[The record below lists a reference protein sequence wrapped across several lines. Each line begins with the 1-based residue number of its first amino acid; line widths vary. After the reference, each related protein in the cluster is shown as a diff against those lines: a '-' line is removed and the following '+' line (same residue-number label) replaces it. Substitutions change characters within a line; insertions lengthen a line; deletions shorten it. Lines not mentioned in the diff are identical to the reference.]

1 LGLYFTY
8 EWVRDF
14 ECTRWEKKLNVFVYS
29 GKSEEEPR
37 LPATPQSVKRLKA
50 LGADVFFEADFGKVC
65 GWSDAEYVA
74 VGAQSGGDIAGA
86 DVVLGMEPPEASL
99 LAGMKPGALYIGY
112 LDPFN
117 SQDLLQEFA
126 ARGLSAIAMELIPR
140 TTLAQKMDALS
151 SQANLAG
158 YAAVLLGSSRLAQ
171 ILPMMMTPAGTIKP
185 ARVFVI
191 GVGVAGLQAIATAK
205 RLGAR
210 VDAFDTRPVVE
221 EQVKSLGARFVKA
234 NLGETGQTKDGYAQA
249 LTEEQQAMQRAAMAD
264 VVAESNLVITTAQVF
279 GRKAPVIVTDAMIQ
293 RMRPGSV
300 IVDVA
305 VDSGGNVEGIT
316 PGEIT
321 ESHGVTLVAL
331 PHLAREVPVDASE
344 MYAANLANLIEHFWD
359 RENTMIR
366 LDTSDEIMA
375 GCLVVHNG
383 EIRDERFRK

>member
-1 LGLYFTY
+1 M
-8 EWVRDF
+8 
-14 ECTRWEKKLNVFVYS
+14 KVFVCT
-29 GKSEEEPR
+29 GNQGEEPR
-37 LPATPQSVKRLKA
+37 IAVTPQSVKRLKA
-50 LGADVFFEADFGKVC
+50 LGAEIVLAPGTGAGC
-65 GWSDAEYVA
+65 GWSDSAFQE
-74 VGAQSGGDIAGA
+74 AGA
-86 DVVLGMEPPEASL
+86 ELGNALQTADVLLGLAPPEIANIET
-99 LAGMKPGALYIGY
+99 MKPGALYIGY

-117 SQDLLQEFA
+117 SPEAIQAFA
-126 ARGLSAIAMELIPR
+126 RRGVSAIAMELIPR

-158 YAAVLLGSSRLAQ
+158 YAAVLLGASRLSQ

-234 NLGETGQTKDGYAQA
+234 DLGETGQTKDGYAQA
-249 LTEEQQAMQRAAMAD
+249 LTEEQQALQRAAMAD
-264 VVAESNLVITTAQVF
+264 VMAESNLVITTAQVF
-279 GRKAPVIVTDAMIQ
+279 GRKAPVIVTDAMLQ

-316 PGEIT
+316 PGEVT
-321 ESHGVTLVAL
+321 EMYGVTLVAK

-359 RENTMIR
+359 KERASMR

-375 GCLVVHNG
+375 GCLIVHDG
-383 EIRDERFRK
+383 VIRDERFRTSHAR